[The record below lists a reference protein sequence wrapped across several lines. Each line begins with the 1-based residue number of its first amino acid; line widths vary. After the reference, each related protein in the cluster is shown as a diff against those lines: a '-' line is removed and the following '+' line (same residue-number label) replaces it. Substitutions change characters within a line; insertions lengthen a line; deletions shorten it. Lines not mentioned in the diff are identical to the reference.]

1 MNVEEKIS
9 KAKAKLIM
17 SQKTT
22 FFAAIICNMEISE
35 DNQYPTMATNGTWV
49 KYNHDFVDKMTL
61 DETIFVLCHEVGH
74 MIFATPFRR
83 GSRNPK
89 KWNIASDY
97 VINDMLV
104 NDGIGTMPAGGL
116 LNPDL
121 VKAGGGTSDGVYNLL
136 PDSDDS
142 DDGYD
147 GTEIDVCED
156 ASGDP
161 SEQAE
166 AEGKVKVMVAQA
178 AQIAKMKGHL
188 TANQARL
195 VDNALK
201 PIVAWEDVLR
211 RFVSARAKVD
221 YTYARPKRRFV
232 AQDLYLPSLGGEAM
246 GEILWLV
253 DCSGSI
259 TDEQLSQYGAEGNAV
274 KQDVRP
280 SKMHV
285 VYFDHSVC
293 GYEVFG
299 PDDELVLRPHG
310 GGGTAFSPA
319 FKFALDK
326 GIEPVCCVVL
336 TDLYC
341 DDFGPVPD
349 YPVLWV
355 TTGATKAPWGEVVE
369 MKSR

>member
-1 MNVEEKIS
+1 MNVAEKIS
-9 KAKAKLIM
+9 MAKSKLIM
-17 SQKTT
+17 SKKTT

-35 DNQYPTMATNGTWV
+35 DNSYPTMATNGTWV
-49 KYNHDFVDKMTL
+49 KYNHDFVDGMTL

-74 MIFATPFRR
+74 IMFSHPFRR
-83 GSRNPK
+83 HSRNAK
-89 KWNIASDY
+89 KWNMAGDY

-104 NDGIGTMPAGGL
+104 NDDIGTAPAGVL

-121 VKAGGGTSDGVYNLL
+121 VRAGGGTSDGVYNLL
-136 PDSDDS
+136 PDSP
-142 DDGYD
+142 DGD
-147 GTEIDVCED
+147 GGYAGTSIDVCED

-161 SEQAE
+161 SEQAD
-166 AEGKVKVMVAQA
+166 AEVKVKVMVAQA

-188 TANQARL
+188 TENQARL
-195 VDNALK
+195 VEAALK
-201 PIVAWEDVLR
+201 PIVPWEDVLR
-211 RFVSARAKVD
+211 KFVTARAKVD

-259 TDEQLSQYGAEGNAV
+259 TNEQLSQYGAEGNAV

-280 SKMHV
+280 TMMHV
-285 VYFDHSVC
+285 VYFDSKVC
-293 GYEVFG
+293 GYEAFG

-326 GIEPVCCVVL
+326 GIEPECCVVL

-341 DDFGPVPD
+341 DDFGPQPD

-355 TTGATKAPWGEVVE
+355 TTDATKAPWGEVVE